1 MSKFGHLISSS
12 EYVFFSFYSENNQL
26 ALQAELNNIA
36 EALKDKAKVI
46 KIDIEKNKQL
56 ADALR
61 IKDLPTLILYKNGE
75 MVWRKSGEEN
85 ANTLIALMQQHLQ
98 EEH

>member
-12 EYVFFSFYSENNQL
+12 EYVFFSFYSENNRL

-46 KIDIEKNKQL
+46 NIDIEKNREL
-56 ADALR
+56 TAALR
-61 IKDLPTLILYKNGE
+61 ITNFPTYVLYKNEE
-75 MVWRKSGEEN
+75 MVWRNSSDLKSDEIMN
-85 ANTLIALMQQHLQ
+85 LIQQYFQ
-98 EEH
+98 E